1 MHFINEEIL
10 EKIKSL
16 PLDTREKV
24 LNGLIKMLAE
34 RPKGLGKDSQN
45 EEMRMQTEIEN

>member
-1 MHFINEEIL
+1 MHFINAEIL
-10 EKIKSL
+10 EKINSL

-34 RPKGLGKDSQN
+34 RPKGLEKDSQN
-45 EEMRMQTEIEN
+45 EEMRIQTEIVN